1 MKKVC
6 VFFAEGTEE
15 CEALLPV
22 DLLRRAGAEVTL
34 AGIGDELFVTS
45 SHGVQ
50 VKMDALAKDL
60 DFSAFDAIV
69 LPGGMPGTTR
79 LGESVLVAKAAHCAM
94 ENGKLLA
101 AICAAPTVLA
111 KLGLLSGKRATAHHG
126 FIDKLGDAV
135 VVKEPVVEDGNLV
148 TGWGLG
154 ASLPFSLRLVQ
165 RLYSADEAACIAA
178 ALGYPFE
185 Y

>member
-34 AGIGDELFVTS
+34 AGIGTELFVTS

-69 LPGGMPGTTR
+69 LPGGMPGTTH
-79 LGESVLVAKAAHCAM
+79 LGESELVAKAAHCAV

-111 KLGLLSGKRATAHHG
+111 KLGILSGKRATAHHG
-126 FIDKLGDAV
+126 FIDKLGRRRCC
-135 VVKEPVVEDGNLV
+135 KEPVVEDGNLL

-154 ASLPFSLRLVQ
+154 GFHSLLAAAGAKAVQ
-165 RLYSADEAACIAA
+165 REEAARIAA

>member
-69 LPGGMPGTTR
+69 LPGACR
-79 LGESVLVAKAAHCAM
+79 AQRA
-94 ENGKLLA
+94 
-101 AICAAPTVLA
+101 LA
-111 KLGLLSGKRATAHHG
+111 KVRLWLRPHTAPW
-126 FIDKLGDAV
+126 K
-135 VVKEPVVEDGNLV
+135 
-148 TGWGLG
+148 T
-154 ASLPFSLRLVQ
+154 ASF
-165 RLYSADEAACIAA
+165 
-178 ALGYPFE
+178 
-185 Y
+185 